1 MKSVAI
7 RLSGITKEYHIHH
20 EKPTLVEKFI
30 KGPDERFIAL
40 NAVDLTIY
48 TNERVGLIGPNGCG
62 KTTLLKIITGI
73 ANPTA
78 GILKTHGKI
87 ISLIDLEAGFH
98 SDLTGEQNIFLNG
111 MLLRMKQWE
120 IQKKFKKIIEYAD
133 LKQFID
139 APLFTYSSGMKLRLG
154 FSIAVHANPQILIL
168 DEGFGVGDENF
179 RRKAKKTLRGSYG
192 DNKTIIICTHNL
204 ELIKQQCQRIIIMD
218 KGSIVHDGGINT
230 LKVYEKYTRS

>member
-1 MKSVAI
+1 MSILELDNVCMAFGG
-7 RLSGITKEYHIHH
+7 LM
-20 EKPTLVEKFI
+20 
-30 KGPDERFIAL
+30 
-40 NAVDLTIY
+40 AVDHLSFKVDKGEII
-48 TNERVGLIGPNGCG
+48 GLIGPNGCG

-73 ANPTA
+73 ATPTA
-78 GILKTHGKI
+78 GILETHGKI

-111 MLLRMKQWE
+111 MLLRMKQSE
-120 IQKKFKKIIEYAD
+120 IQNNLKRIIEYAD
-133 LKQFID
+133 IKQFID

-179 RRKAKKTLRGSYG
+179 RRKAKKTLRGLYG
-192 DNKTIIICTHNL
+192 KNKTIIICTHNL
-204 ELIKQQCQRIIIMD
+204 ELIQQQCKRIIIMD

-230 LKVYEKYTRS
+230 LKVYEKYTR